1 MQDKAIEILNS
12 HRIMAIST
20 LRPDG
25 WPQTTI
31 VGYANEGLTL

>member
-1 MQDKAIEILNS
+1 MEAKAISILNA
-12 HRIMAIST
+12 HRTMAIST

-31 VGYANEGLTL
+31 VGYGMTGS